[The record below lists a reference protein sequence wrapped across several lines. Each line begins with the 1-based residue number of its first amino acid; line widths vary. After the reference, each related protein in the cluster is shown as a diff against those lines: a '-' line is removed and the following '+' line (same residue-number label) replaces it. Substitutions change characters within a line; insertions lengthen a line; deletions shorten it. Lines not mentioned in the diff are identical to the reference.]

1 MAQSSDR
8 RFLDSPI
15 GSGSLEQ
22 DSPLSIVAMEE
33 KKQTCLMHQHRF
45 GKRERHAD
53 KTSETLTE
61 RIIPALHMGGLS
73 CLCLIE
79 TKDVTK
85 VGVQWRMEDIFN
97 DDMLRNIW
105 HR

>member
-1 MAQSSDR
+1 MSFVRYHLRKKIIGLIAAECFIRIILPFWLSKLFIR
-8 RFLDSPI
+8 HTI

-22 DSPLSIVAMEE
+22 DSPLSIVAKEE

-61 RIIPALHMGGLS
+61 RIIPELHVGGLS
-73 CLCLIE
+73 P
-79 TKDVTK
+79 V
-85 VGVQWRMEDIFN
+85 
-97 DDMLRNIW
+97 
-105 HR
+105 